1 MAKGPWGT
9 KASEVDG
16 AHDGQGG
23 LDWLFPKLG
32 WCVLGRLGFSLNSD
46 LPQSNP
52 LDIIPITTRLS
63 GCHSSLHEVLKNKDS
78 ISKYISGLFDE
89 VYGVIFKDILEERGL
104 EADNNTYDAAHDIET
119 AAKVE
124 RKWIRPLK
132 EGTNQQG
139 GAAVP
144 PGLSPVNGTPDVAI
158 RAGSK
163 LNPFAKEWNPWQER
177 APEEDRSLFITFSNG
192 YPLSNFQIWQFF
204 TTLVLKP
211 QANLLFPSGSTYV
224 YKGALTQNSTL

>member
-1 MAKGPWGT
+1 MDAVQSIVSVHDMEKGYDDIV
-9 KASEVDG
+9 KQLCC
-16 AHDGQGG
+16 HDDHE
-23 LDWLFPKLG
+23 LLAPACAEAEDALAFLSTLICLSPIHWISFRSL
-32 WCVLGRLGFSLNSD
+32 LGFL
-46 LPQSNP
+46 
-52 LDIIPITTRLS
+52 
-63 GCHSSLHEVLKNKDS
+63 
-78 ISKYISGLFDE
+78 
-89 VYGVIFKDILEERGL
+89 GVIPHSMRGL